1 MSYVKTLLF
10 LLPLALILTLSACDD
25 SDNDGIVYSWVQ
37 AGPNNSAIARV
48 ITIGDNCPDIKID
61 GELFEM
67 EVRSEPSSD
76 FPVLVC
82 ELTIPNGAES
92 ASVKGRHLPLFK
104 ENTTRIVVIGDT
116 GCRIEE
122 GETVQDCNDPEA
134 WPFKKIADS
143 AASFNPDVVIHVGD
157 YVYRESP
164 CPEGDEGCAGT
175 PFGYNFATWNVDVFS
190 PADSLLR
197 KAPWV
202 FTRGNHELCSREG
215 PGWFTFLD
223 PNPPFAECQ
232 EFTPPYTVDLGIVR
246 LLMLDSSATDD
257 DNAPPDTTEVM
268 ASQIDSLEAAS
279 GENAWMVTHIPFWA
293 IGFGNG
299 ELFTLDDT
307 LQTASDNNLT
317 GGINL
322 VLSGHL
328 HSLETLFVDADRQ
341 PQFIVGNSGTELDLP
356 VTDIV
361 GMEIAGATAVEGSVN
376 ISEFGYATME
386 LVDGVWDVRMI
397 GVDGEELWACE
408 IDGADVECFP

>member
-61 GELFEM
+61 GEKFEM

-175 PFGYNFATWNVDVFS
+175 PFGDNFATWNVDVFS

-232 EFTPPYTVDLGIVR
+232 EFTPALYGGCGYR
-246 LLMLDSSATDD
+246 
-257 DNAPPDTTEVM
+257 
-268 ASQIDSLEAAS
+268 
-279 GENAWMVTHIPFWA
+279 
-293 IGFGNG
+293 
-299 ELFTLDDT
+299 
-307 LQTASDNNLT
+307 QT
-317 GGINL
+317 
-322 VLSGHL
+322 
-328 HSLETLFVDADRQ
+328 
-341 PQFIVGNSGTELDLP
+341 P
-356 VTDIV
+356 
-361 GMEIAGATAVEGSVN
+361 GAR
-376 ISEFGYATME
+376 FLRY
-386 LVDGVWDVRMI
+386 
-397 GVDGEELWACE
+397 
-408 IDGADVECFP
+408 

>member
-1 MSYVKTLLF
+1 MSNCKTIFSF
-10 LLPLALILTLSACDD
+10 LLLAFLLTLSSCDD
-25 SDNDGIVYSWVQ
+25 SKDGGIVYSWVQ
-37 AGPNNSAIARV
+37 AGPNNTVIARV
-48 ITIGDNCPDIKID
+48 ITKKVNCPDIRID
-61 GELFEM
+61 GEKFEM
-67 EVRSEPSSD
+67 DVRSEPSSD

-82 ELTIPNGAES
+82 EFTIPDGTES
-92 ASVKGRHLPLFK
+92 ASVNGRHLPMFK
-104 ENTTRIVVIGDT
+104 ENTKRIVVIGDT

-122 GETVQDCNDPEA
+122 GDTVQDCNDPDA
-134 WPFKKIADS
+134 WPFKKIADL
-143 AASFNPDVVIHVGD
+143 AASFDPDVVIHVGD

-164 CPEGDEGCAGT
+164 CPEGDDGCAGS
-175 PFGYNFATWNVDVFS
+175 PFGDNFATWNVDVFS
-190 PADSLLR
+190 PADALLR

-268 ASQIDSLEAAS
+268 MSQINALEAAS

-293 IGFGNG
+293 IGFGDG
-299 ELFTLDDT
+299 EFFTLDDT
-307 LQTASDNNLT
+307 LQTASDNMLT

-328 HSLETLFVDADRQ
+328 HSLESLFVDTDRQ

-356 VTDIV
+356 ATNIV
-361 GMEIAGATAVEGSVN
+361 GMQIAGATVVEGSVN
-376 ISEFGYATME
+376 IAEFGYATME
-386 LVDGVWDVRMI
+386 LVGDVWDVKIM
-397 GVDGEELWACE
+397 GVNGEELLACE
-408 IDGADVECFP
+408 IDGAAVECFP